1 MNVEIPPGRPVA
13 SIVTVSDHKVGE
25 AESWDD
31 LRETWRALAKQE
43 FKEPVEFLL
52 VETEG
57 KHREIPDDILG
68 LLPDVQV
75 VRTEGTSSF
84 DLKNA
89 GAKAASAEFVVILD
103 ADCTPHPGWWRAVI
117 EHHHRHPEA
126 AVISGR
132 TVYKGQG
139 LLPRIFAVI
148 DRTYVD
154 SGEPGRTFAISNN
167 NAGFS
172 RQVLLDHPFGNE
184 VGPFGSEPH
193 GDRIK
198 ASGAVLHFEPGMVVS
213 HGFGGWP
220 MERMERRHIGFSMTR
235 YRQLNPAAGHSWMV
249 RHSWIWIPYTVL
261 RSTAADVKRSIRLG
275 GQYGLKWFQVPLVW
289 LCAVRAHLMEIPG
302 ILLALKGGWIGQGGG
317 YR

>member
-1 MNVEIPPGRPVA
+1 MTAEIPAGPPVA
-13 SIVTVSDHKVGE
+13 TIITVSDHKVGE

-31 LRETWRALAKQE
+31 LRETWRALARQD

-57 KHREIPDDILG
+57 RHRDIPEDVLH
-68 LLPDVQV
+68 LLPGVRVVQ
-75 VRTEGTSSF
+75 TEGTTSF

-89 GAKAASAEFVVILD
+89 GAEAASTDFVVILD

-117 EHHHRHPEA
+117 EHHKRHPEA

-132 TVYKGQG
+132 TVYKGEG
-139 LLPRIFAVI
+139 LLPKIFAVI

-154 SGEPGRTFAISNN
+154 SGRAGPTMAISNN
-167 NAGFS
+167 NAGFA
-172 RQVLLDHPFGNE
+172 RQILLDHPFGNE

-198 ASGAVLHFEPGMVVS
+198 ASGATLHFEPGMVVS

-220 MERMERRHIGFSMTR
+220 MERAERRHIGFSMTR
-235 YRQLNPAAGHSWMV
+235 YRQLNAAAARSWMV
-249 RHSWIWIPYTVL
+249 RHSWIWIPFTIL
-261 RSTAADVKRSIRLG
+261 MSTAADVRRSIRVG
-275 GQYGLKWFQVPLVW
+275 GQYGLRWFQLPLVW
-289 LCAVRAHLMEIPG
+289 LCSIRAHLMEIPG
-302 ILLALKGGWIGQGGG
+302 ILLALRGGWIGHGGG